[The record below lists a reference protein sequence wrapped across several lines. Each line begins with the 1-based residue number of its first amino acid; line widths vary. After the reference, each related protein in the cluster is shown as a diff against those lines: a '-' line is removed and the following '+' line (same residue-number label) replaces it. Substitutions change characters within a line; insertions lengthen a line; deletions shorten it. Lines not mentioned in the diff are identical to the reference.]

1 MTRPKKNGEWRK
13 MKFKD
18 ILYEKR
24 DSIAVATF
32 NRPDSLNTFSN
43 GMLREF
49 QDLLEDVEQD
59 KNLHV
64 LILTGKGRAF
74 SAGRD
79 LKDLAFLYEAASA
92 SDKLRQEVQ
101 LLAKITKQ
109 LSQIPKVVIAAIT
122 GLAVGI
128 GAEFALA
135 CDIRMAS
142 EQAFFGFPE
151 VKRALF
157 FTNGVMYFLPKLVGL
172 GRAKDWLLTGEKIS
186 AQEALE
192 AGLVTA
198 VLPAD
203 KLMQSVFDKSNI
215 IAANAPRS
223 IRLTKEAFQQTNEMD
238 LESILKLEEDSVV
251 ACHASED
258 FFEGARAFIEKRD
271 PVYKGK

>member
-1 MTRPKKNGEWRK
+1 

-24 DSIAVATF
+24 DSIAIATF
-32 NRPDSLNTFSN
+32 NRPDSLNTFSDQ
-43 GMLREF
+43 MLREF
-49 QDLLEDVEQD
+49 QHLLEDVEQD

-92 SDKLRQEVQ
+92 SDKLRREVQ
-101 LLAKITKQ
+101 FLANITKH
-109 LSQIPKVVIAAIT
+109 LTRIPKVIIAAIN

-142 EQAFFGFPE
+142 EKAFFSFPE
-151 VKRALF
+151 AKRALF
-157 FTNGVMYFLPKLVGL
+157 VTNGVMYFLPKLVGL

-203 KLMQSVFDKSNI
+203 KLMQAAFDKAGI
-215 IAANAPRS
+215 ISANAPIS

-238 LESILKLEEDSVV
+238 LESILKLEEDSVT
-251 ACHASED
+251 ACHESED
-258 FFEGARAFIEKRD
+258 FLEGIRAFIEKRV
-271 PVYKGK
+271 PVYKSN

>member
-1 MTRPKKNGEWRK
+1 MMQPKKNGEWKK
-13 MKFKD
+13 MKFKN

-24 DSIAVATF
+24 NGIAIATF

-43 GMLREF
+43 QMLHEF
-49 QDLLEDVEQD
+49 QDLLEDVERD
-59 KNLHV
+59 NNLHV

-92 SDKLRQEVQ
+92 SDRLRQEVQ

-109 LSQIPKVVIAAIT
+109 LTQIPKVVIAAIN

-142 EQAFFGFPE
+142 EQAYFGFPE

-186 AQEALE
+186 ARDALE

-203 KLMQSVFDKSNI
+203 KLMPSVFGKSNI
-215 IAANAPRS
+215 IAANAPLS
-223 IRLTKEAFQQTNEMD
+223 IRLTKEAFEQTNEMD

-271 PVYKGK
+271 PAYKGK

>member
-1 MTRPKKNGEWRK
+1 

-18 ILYEKR
+18 IIYEKR
-24 DSIAVATF
+24 DSIAIATF
-32 NRPDSLNTFSN
+32 NRPDSLNTFSD

-49 QDLLEDVEQD
+49 QSLLEDVARD
-59 KNLHV
+59 KNLQV
-64 LILTGKGRAF
+64 LILTGTGRAF

-92 SDKLRQEVQ
+92 SDKLRREVQ
-101 LLAKITKQ
+101 LLANITKQ
-109 LSQIPKVVIAAIT
+109 LSQIPKVVIAAIN
-122 GLAVGI
+122 GPAVGI
-128 GAEFALA
+128 GAEFSLA

-142 EQAFFGFPE
+142 EKAYFGFPE

-198 VLPAD
+198 VMPAD
-203 KLMQSVFDKSNI
+203 KLMPSVFDKSDI
-215 IAANAPRS
+215 IAANAPLS
-223 IRLTKEAFQQTNEMD
+223 IRLTKDAFQQTSEMG
-238 LESILKLEEDSVV
+238 LESVLKLEENSVV

>member
-1 MTRPKKNGEWRK
+1 MMQSKKRENGNK

-32 NRPDSLNTFSN
+32 NRPDSLNAFSN
-43 GMLREF
+43 QMLREL
-49 QDLLEDVEQD
+49 QDLLEDVERD
-59 KNLHV
+59 NNLHV

-79 LKDLAFLYEAASA
+79 LKDLAFLYEAVSA
-92 SDKLRQEVQ
+92 SGKLREEVK

-109 LSQIPKVVIAAIT
+109 LTRIPKVVIAAIN

-142 EQAFFGFPE
+142 DKAFFGFPE

-192 AGLVTA
+192 AGLVAA

-203 KLMQSVFDKSNI
+203 KLMPSVFDKSNI
-215 IAANAPRS
+215 IAANAPLS

>member
-1 MTRPKKNGEWRK
+1 ME
-13 MKFKD
+13 FKD

-32 NRPDSLNTFSN
+32 NRPDSLNTFSD

-49 QDLLEDVEQD
+49 QDILEDVEQD

-92 SDKLRQEVQ
+92 SDKLRHEVQ
-101 LLAKITKQ
+101 LLANITQQ
-109 LSQIPKVVIAAIT
+109 LTQIPKVVIAAIN

-157 FTNGVMYFLPKLVGL
+157 FTNGVMYFLPRLVGL

-186 AQEALE
+186 AREAFE

-203 KLMQSVFDKSNI
+203 KFMKSVFDKANI
-215 IAANAPRS
+215 IAANAPLS
-223 IRLTKEAFQQTNEMD
+223 IRLTKKAFQQTHEMD

-258 FFEGARAFIEKRD
+258 FFEGVSAFIEKRD
-271 PVYKGK
+271 PVYKDR